1 MDKSEMETLLQ
12 AIKRVERKL
21 DTVIRAIYEHDE
33 DIQDEYGRSQR
44 SIDAGR
50 RSEAEDQAG
59 DLLGEY
65 NESRPREE
73 DRDAKESSL
82 RECSVRDVQGQEPK
96 APISKRS
103 PEREAN
109 PIRDNG
115 KVQRQE
121 SIPRGNRQGKNV
133 PRKDGVQQHAT
144 SKPNASNRGHSRGNR
159 QRGANESA
167 QGSNR

>member
-44 SIDAGR
+44 SLDAR
-50 RSEAEDQAG
+50 HRDKEKDQAG
-59 DLLGEY
+59 DLLGEC
-65 NESRPREE
+65 
-73 DRDAKESSL
+73 DESSL
-82 RECSVRDVQGQEPK
+82 RECNVPDVRGEESG

-115 KVQRQE
+115 KVQREE
-121 SIPRGNRQGKNV
+121 SISRGNGQGKNV
-133 PRKDGVQQHAT
+133 PRENGVQQHAS
-144 SKPNASNRGHSRGNR
+144 SKSNATHRGYSRGNR
-159 QRGANESA
+159 QRGANEGVR
-167 QGSNR
+167 GSN